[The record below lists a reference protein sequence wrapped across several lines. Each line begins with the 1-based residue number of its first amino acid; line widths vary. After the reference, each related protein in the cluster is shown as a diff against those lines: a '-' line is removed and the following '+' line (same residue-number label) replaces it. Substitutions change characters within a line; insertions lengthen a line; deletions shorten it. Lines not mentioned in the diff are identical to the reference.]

1 MNKKVIFLTVL
12 IVLFVLLSGC
22 GSSLSIQLPE
32 AEGSGEAPV
41 VVIPATGD
49 SGTAPAQGGFDN
61 MMLIYVLIG
70 AVVLIA
76 LIAVLGAGAKRSSE

>member
-1 MNKKVIFLTVL
+1 MNKKVIFLHAL
-12 IVLFVLLSGC
+12 IILFVLLSGC
-22 GSSLSIQLPE
+22 GSSLSIQLPASE
-32 AEGSGEAPV
+32 DSGEAPV

-61 MMLIYVLIG
+61 MILIYVLVG

-76 LIAVLGAGAKRSSE
+76 LIAVLGAKRSSPSE

>member
-1 MNKKVIFLTVL
+1 MNKKVIFLHAL
-12 IVLFVLLSGC
+12 IILCVLLSGC
-22 GSSLSIQLPE
+22 GSSLSVQLP
-32 AEGSGEAPV
+32 ASEGSGEAPSV

-61 MMLIYVLIG
+61 MILIYVLVG

-76 LIAVLGAGAKRSSE
+76 LIAVLGAKRSSE

>member
-1 MNKKVIFLTVL
+1 MNKKLIFLHAL
-12 IVLFVLLSGC
+12 IILFVLLSGC

-32 AEGSGEAPV
+32 SEGGSGEAPV

-61 MMLIYVLIG
+61 MILIYVLVG

-76 LIAVLGAGAKRSSE
+76 LIAVLGAKRSSE